1 VYLRPHVDPAA
12 VKEAILGRFSGNRR
26 LFVLSS
32 REAREYVAN
41 LTNQWFGLTWLQMA
55 VAILVAVLGIVNSL
69 TVTIADRRRELG
81 ILRAVG
87 ALGIQVR
94 GTIWME
100 AAAIAVVSVV
110 LGLAFGA
117 MHLYCVL
124 QISSRDFPGFRF
136 DYTYP

>member
-1 VYLRPHVDPAA
+1 
-12 VKEAILGRFSGNRR
+12 
-26 LFVLSS
+26 
-32 REAREYVAN
+32 
-41 LTNQWFGLTWLQMA
+41 TWLQMA

-100 AAAIAVVSVV
+100 AAAIAVVSVM

-117 MHLYCVL
+117 VHLYCVL

-136 DYTYP
+136 DYTYPYGLALLVLPMMLAAAFVSSLAPAESAVRSSLVEALEYE